1 MMMSFKYTFF
11 KNCFSA
17 ALILSI
23 SILTVIGGCERDDD
37 LVAITSFITLEPE
50 ITLSGIQ
57 TGGLL
62 ETNKD
67 IEITEYGVC
76 YSTSENPDIND
87 MISPGTDMDITEDN
101 NSYTIEFTSHITL
114 LTSGTTYYIVAFV
127 TTPTGTAY
135 GNQVEFTAI

>member
-1 MMMSFKYTFF
+1 MIF
-11 KNCFSA
+11 
-17 ALILSI
+17 SI